1 MRIIIFL
8 FFLGQTILFPQKLMK
23 YNFYDSISLKD
34 FTQGVKDSEKYFKNS
49 RDFFVGMTILPAIV
63 SYTQKVG
70 DKRLINLNNPN
81 NDFLFTNKNY
91 YLGYKKKS
99 NLLKKRA
106 IRQGTLATVTGY
118 TIVFPLLVTIL
129 ILSII

>member
-1 MRIIIFL
+1 MRIIIF
-8 FFLGQTILFPQKLMK
+8 FFLLGQTILFSQNLKK
-23 YNFYDSISLKD
+23 YNFNDSISLKD
-34 FTQGVKDSEKYFKNS
+34 FTQGVKDSEKY
-49 RDFFVGMTILPAIV
+49 

-91 YLGYKKKS
+91 YLGYKTKS
-99 NLLKKRA
+99 NLLKKKA
-106 IRQGTLATVTGY
+106 IRQGTLTTVTGY

>member
-8 FFLGQTILFPQKLMK
+8 FFLGQNILFSQNLNK
-23 YNFYDSISLKD
+23 YNFNDSISLKD
-34 FTQGVKDSEKYFKNS
+34 FTQGVRDSEKYFKNS
-49 RDFFVGMTILPAIV
+49 RDFFVGMTILPGIV

-91 YLGYKKKS
+91 YLGYKTKS
-99 NLLKKRA
+99 NMLKKRA
-106 IRQGTLATVTGY
+106 IRQGALTTVTGY
-118 TIVFPLLVTIL
+118 IIIPPLLVTIL